1 MTKIV
6 LKILVMG
13 LLSIFSKGNSQEI
26 TSIHNIEFTSIEGE
40 KVSLNSFKGKYILF
54 VNVASECGFTPQYE
68 GLENLS
74 KQYKDQLVVIG
85 FPCNQFG
92 GQEPGSSKE
101 IENFCK
107 VRYGVNFPLSEKI
120 SVKGEQQHPIYKW
133 LTTKAL
139 NGKSDSSVK
148 WNFQKYLVD
157 PDGKF
162 VDYYYSITKP
172 LSEKITK
179 NFN

>member
-1 MTKIV
+1 MA
-6 LKILVMG
+6 
-13 LLSIFSKGNSQEI
+13 SSSFSQ
-26 TSIHNIEFTSIEGE
+26 SIHDISISSIDGKEI
-40 KVSLNSFKGKYILF
+40 SMSDFKDKYILI
-54 VNVASECGFTPQYE
+54 VNVASYCGYTSQYSD
-68 GLENLS
+68 LQKLS
-74 KQYKDQLVVIG
+74 QEYTDKLVILGV
-85 FPCNQFG
+85 PCNQFG
-92 GQEPGSSKE
+92 GQEPGNSKE

-162 VDYYYSITKP
+162 VEYYYSITKP